1 MRISDWSSDVCS
13 SDLHAADILPCIY
26 CYTCI
31 SAIFTS
37 DPSRCAVNPETGF
50 EYLGT
55 PVQSSAKRIVV
66 IGGGP
71 AGMEAARRLDIK
83 GHNVTLIEGSNQLG
97 GTLRFAS
104 LAYEPNERLL
114 DWLTRQ
120 VGQSRIDVR
129 LGPLATPES
138 HASPSP
144 SARTRGG

>member
-1 MRISDWSSDVCS
+1 M
-13 SDLHAADILPCIY
+13 
-26 CYTCI
+26 
-31 SAIFTS
+31 
-37 DPSRCAVNPETGF
+37 
-50 EYLGT
+50 GT
-55 PVQSSAKRIVV
+55 TVQSPPKRIVV

-114 DWLTRQ
+114 DWLKRQ

-129 LGPLATPES
+129 LGTLATPES
-138 HASPSP
+138 IAALSPADRKS
-144 SARTRGG
+144 GV

>member
-1 MRISDWSSDVCS
+1 MGRKLLADPSLPSK
-13 SDLHAADILPCIY
+13 LEAGHAADILPCIY

-71 AGMEAARRLDIK
+71 AGIEAARRRSEEHTSEL
-83 GHNVTLIEGSNQLG
+83 Q
-97 GTLRFAS
+97 S
-104 LAYEPNERLL
+104 LM
-114 DWLTRQ
+114 
-120 VGQSRIDVR
+120 RI
-129 LGPLATPES
+129 S
-138 HASPSP
+138 
-144 SARTRGG
+144 SAVFCLKKK

>member
-1 MRISDWSSDVCS
+1 MGRKLLADPSLPSK
-13 SDLHAADILPCIY
+13 LEAGHAADILPCIY

-71 AGMEAARRLDIK
+71 AGMERS
-83 GHNVTLIEGSNQLG
+83 E
-97 GTLRFAS
+97 
-104 LAYEPNERLL
+104 ER
-114 DWLTRQ
+114 
-120 VGQSRIDVR
+120 
-129 LGPLATPES
+129 
-138 HASPSP
+138 
-144 SARTRGG
+144 RGGKECVSTCRSRWWPELTNKK

>member
-1 MRISDWSSDVCS
+1 MRISDGSADVCS
-13 SDLHAADILPCIY
+13 SDPAAIATGNSDFISMGRKLLADPSLPSKLEAGHAADILPCIY

-83 GHNVTLIEGSNQLG
+83 GHNVT
-97 GTLRFAS
+97 
-104 LAYEPNERLL
+104 
-114 DWLTRQ
+114 
-120 VGQSRIDVR
+120 
-129 LGPLATPES
+129 
-138 HASPSP
+138 
-144 SARTRGG
+144 